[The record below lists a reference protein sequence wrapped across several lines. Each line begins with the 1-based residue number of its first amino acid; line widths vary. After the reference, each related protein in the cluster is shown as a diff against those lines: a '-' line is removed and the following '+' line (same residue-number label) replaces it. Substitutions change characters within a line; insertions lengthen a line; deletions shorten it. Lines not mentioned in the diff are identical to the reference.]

1 MSITLKGGSPPM
13 PQPPP
18 VVGIYARKSKFSE
31 TSESVANQVSMCR
44 EHCERV
50 FPGCSFVVYDE
61 DEGYSGK
68 NTNRPSFQRLVAD
81 IKARKVNVLCCYRL
95 DRISRSIRDF
105 CTLLDDLQ
113 RYGVSFVS
121 LRDQFDTSTPM
132 GRAMMYIASVF
143 SQLERETIA
152 ERVRD
157 SLYEMAKTGRWL
169 GGNTPNG
176 FTATPIETQRDGV
189 TRRMWML
196 TADEEPLAQVVD
208 LFVKFAEF
216 GSVSKLLSYCL
227 QHGIKSQNGLDF
239 SRTTLR
245 LLLSNPVYCC
255 ADSAAWDY
263 FTSGDFNLCATREDF
278 DGLHGI
284 MPFNRTAKVSD
295 LTVKKAT
302 GEWIIAV
309 GRHPGAVPGAIWVR
323 AQRILE
329 ENRDKGKGWQA
340 PRTEAAL
347 LSGVIRC
354 AHCGSFM
361 RPKVYGKPLPDG
373 SRRFH
378 YICNRKLESRGE
390 CCSVANAPGIDVDAM
405 VIQQLREL
413 SSSHALFSQDQ
424 ASGQF
429 SRTGDQDV
437 QPAIRRLET
446 DLADLQRK
454 LDNVTE
460 TVAEGVPAS
469 ARVKLLQRMEELDA
483 QICKKQK
490 AIADLNASEM
500 ASRGQQD
507 LLEHLRGMLSS
518 FGDSFVALSHD
529 QKRRFIRAIVDE
541 VSWDGEYI
549 DIHVFGE
556 KTLPK

>member
-1 MSITLKGGSPPM
+1 M
-13 PQPPP
+13 PATIA
-18 VVGIYARKSKFSE
+18 IYARKSKFSE
-31 TSESVANQVSMCR
+31 TSESVANQIAMCR
-44 EHCERV
+44 EHCERI
-50 FPGCSFVVYDE
+50 FPGAEYIIYDE

-105 CTLLDDLQ
+105 CALLDDLQ

-196 TADEEPLAQVVD
+196 SVQEEQLAQVVD
-208 LFVKFAEF
+208 LFVRFVEF
-216 GSVSKLLSYCL
+216 GSVSKLFTYTL
-227 QHGIKSQNGLDF
+227 QHGIKSQFGKDY

-245 LLLSNPVYCC
+245 NILTNPVYCC
-255 ADSAAWDY
+255 ADDAAWAY
-263 FTSGDFNLCATREDF
+263 FSSGRFNLCANREDF
-278 DGLHGI
+278 DGVHGI
-284 MPFNRTAKVSD
+284 MPFNRTAKTSE
-295 LTVKKAT
+295 LTIKKDT
-302 GEWIIAV
+302 EEWIIAV
-309 GRHPGAVPGAIWVR
+309 GRHPGAIPGSIFVR
-323 AQRILE
+323 AQNILE
-329 ENRDKGKGWQA
+329 ENRDKGKSFQA

-373 SRRFH
+373 SRRFN
-378 YICNRKLESRGE
+378 YICTKKLESRGE
-390 CCSVANAPGIDVDAM
+390 LCYATNAPGNVIDSIVLHH
-405 VIQQLREL
+405 LRAL
-413 SSSHALFSQDQ
+413 STDNLLFTQNQ
-424 ASGQF
+424 ASDNV
-429 SRTGDQDV
+429 SPPTQDAAA
-437 QPAIRRLET
+437 AIQRLQS
-446 DLADLQRK
+446 DLEELQRK
-454 LDNVTE
+454 LDNVTD
-460 TVAEGVPAS
+460 TIAEGVPAS
-469 ARVKLLQRMEELDA
+469 ARQKLFQRIEELDTA
-483 QICKKQK
+483 ICEKQR
-490 AIADLNASEM
+490 AIAELNDKEM
-500 ASRGQQD
+500 AQHGQQD
-507 LLEHLRGMLSS
+507 LLAHLKSLLAS
-518 FGDSFVALSHD
+518 FSDSFDSLSHD
-529 QKRRFIRAIVDE
+529 EKRRLIRTVVDT
-541 VSWDGEYI
+541 VTWDGEDVVI
-549 DIHVFGE
+549 DVFGE

>member
-1 MSITLKGGSPPM
+1 M

-31 TSESVANQVSMCR
+31 NSESVANQVAMCR
-44 EHCERV
+44 EHCERI
-50 FPGCSFVVYDE
+50 FPGCSFIVYDE

-105 CTLLDDLQ
+105 CALLDDLQ

-121 LRDQFDTSTPM
+121 LRDQFDTTTPM

-196 TADEEPLAQVVD
+196 SAQEEQLAQVVD
-208 LFVKFAEF
+208 LHFRFAEF
-216 GSVSKLLSYCL
+216 GSVSKLLTYCL
-227 QHGIKSQNGLDF
+227 QHGIKSQNGIDY

-255 ADSAAWDY
+255 ADAAAWDY

-278 DGLHGI
+278 DGVHGI
-284 MPFNRTAKVSD
+284 MPFNRTAKLSD
-295 LTVKKAT
+295 LTIKKAT
-302 GEWIIAV
+302 SEWIIAV

-323 AQRILE
+323 NQRILE
-329 ENRDKGKGWQA
+329 ENRDKGKAWQA

-347 LSGVIRC
+347 LSGVMRC
-354 AHCGSFM
+354 AKCGSLM

-378 YICNRKLESRGE
+378 YICMSKLESRGVR
-390 CCSVANAPGIDVDAM
+390 CDACNAPGNDVDAM
-405 VIQQLREL
+405 VIKHLREL
-413 SSSHALFSQDQ
+413 SASNGLFAQGQ
-424 ASGQF
+424 ASGQLA
-429 SRTGDQDV
+429 SAGDQDV
-437 QPAIRRLET
+437 QAAIQRLES

-454 LDNVTE
+454 LDNVTD

-469 ARVKLLQRMEELDA
+469 ARAKLLHRMEELDA
-483 QICKKQK
+483 EICKKQK
-490 AIADLNASEM
+490 AIAELNESEM
-500 ASRGQQD
+500 ATRGQKD
-507 LLEHLRGMLSS
+507 LLAHLQSMLSS
-518 FGDSFVALSHD
+518 FGDSFATLSHD
-529 QKRRFIRAIVDE
+529 EKRRLIRTVVDQ
-541 VSWDGEYI
+541 VVWDGECI